1 MLQRTYVFYS
11 KIFILVFITLILT
24 LIIPFFSVLST
35 RADTIPVEKDMST
48 AIPEP
53 NIKNEVSAAVLM
65 DANSGQ
71 ILFAFNPDTQL
82 PIASTTK
89 IMTCLLALEQ
99 APLDTPVVIS
109 ENAVRVEGTRVYL
122 EMGETQNIENLLYA
136 AMLNSANDAAIALGE
151 YLGSGSLESFSI
163 MMNQRALEIGAIN
176 TNFVNPTGLSDINH
190 YSTAYDIALIAREA
204 MINPK
209 FREIAA
215 TRTRPWVGEKYQ
227 TNLVNLNRLLWSYP
241 GITGIKTG
249 YTRAAKNCLVASAE
263 KDGRELISVILGG
276 GNNIWQQTAELLD
289 YGFKR
294 YVAQTLVNK
303 GEEVTTITFPK
314 EHQVG
319 LLASRSLRVSLP
331 RDKTVNPQSQIW
343 VKPDLE
349 PPLAVGEVVGQLTYI
364 VEEQQLESIPLIL
377 AEEVPAYSKRP
388 LLFIAGGL
396 MVATGICWHLLE
408 RPQRLYYRRRKI
420 ERRNRKPFIS

>member
-1 MLQRTYVFYS
+1 M
-11 KIFILVFITLILT
+11 
-24 LIIPFFSVLST
+24 
-35 RADTIPVEKDMST
+35 
-48 AIPEP
+48 
-53 NIKNEVSAAVLM
+53 LM

-71 ILFAFNPDTQL
+71 ILFAFNPDTKL

-99 APLDTPVVIS
+99 AQLDTPVVIS

-122 EMGETQNIENLLYA
+122 EMGETQSIENLLYA

-151 YLGSGSLESFSI
+151 YLGNGSLESFSV

-176 TNFVNPTGLSDINH
+176 TNFVNPTGLTDTNH

-204 MINPK
+204 MNNPK
-209 FREIAA
+209 FREIVA

-241 GITGIKTG
+241 GTTGIKTG

-263 KDGRELISVILGG
+263 KDGHELISVILGG
-276 GNNIWQQTAELLD
+276 GNNIWQQSAGLLD
-289 YGFKR
+289 YGFER

-314 EHQVG
+314 EHRVS
-319 LLASRSLRVSLP
+319 LLASRSLRISLP
-331 RDKTVNPQSQIW
+331 RDKTANPQSQIW
-343 VKPDLE
+343 VKPDLK
-349 PPLAVGEVVGQLTYI
+349 PPLAAGEVVGQLTYI
-364 VEEQQLESIPLIL
+364 VDDQKLESIPLIL
-377 AEEVPAYSKRP
+377 AEEVPASSKRP

-408 RPQRLYYRRRKI
+408 RPRRLYYRRRKI